1 MPRLTTVLRAL
12 GPVIA
17 WPRPAEVIAGAA
29 GAGVALLICAAVIL
43 WSGASPTG
51 GLLIA
56 PMGATAV
63 ILFALPNS
71 PLAQPWSAVVGNT
84 ASAAMALAVHQVTD
98 DPAVAIGAAAL
109 LSLTAMFVLRALHP
123 PGGAVA
129 LTAALNPAMLD
140 AGGLRFV
147 LGPVLTG
154 TVALV
159 VIAILW
165 HRLNGRVYPFR
176 QPQAEGPHATAD
188 KAAQQRLGLDVEELT
203 QILAE
208 YRQSA
213 NLGVE
218 DLARLIAAAEQV
230 AAGHALGVLTCGA
243 IMSRDL
249 ITVRPEARASQL
261 ADLFRKHGFSSI
273 PVVDDN
279 GTLCGVVFQLDL
291 IRRARRDAMRRK
303 VGFGAAMAAIRR
315 DRVAGV
321 LRASEVMTTGLP
333 TVAPDTPASALLPLL
348 ADGGAEAVPVI
359 AAGRI
364 VGIVTRTDLLSA
376 LARTT
381 VRAGL

>member
-29 GAGVALLICAAVIL
+29 GAGVALSICAAVIL

-84 ASAAMALAVHQVTD
+84 ASAAMATAVHQVAD
-98 DPAVAIGAAAL
+98 YPAVVIGAAAL
-109 LSLTAMFVLRALHP
+109 LSLAAMFVLRALHP

-147 LGPVLTG
+147 LGPALIDTA
-154 TVALV
+154 ALV

-176 QPQAEGPHATAD
+176 HPQAEVPHA
-188 KAAQQRLGLDVEELT
+188 
-203 QILAE
+203 
-208 YRQSA
+208 
-213 NLGVE
+213 
-218 DLARLIAAAEQV
+218 
-230 AAGHALGVLTCGA
+230 
-243 IMSRDL
+243 
-249 ITVRPEARASQL
+249 
-261 ADLFRKHGFSSI
+261 
-273 PVVDDN
+273 
-279 GTLCGVVFQLDL
+279 
-291 IRRARRDAMRRK
+291 
-303 VGFGAAMAAIRR
+303 
-315 DRVAGV
+315 
-321 LRASEVMTTGLP
+321 
-333 TVAPDTPASALLPLL
+333 PA
-348 ADGGAEAVPVI
+348 
-359 AAGRI
+359 
-364 VGIVTRTDLLSA
+364 VTRCA
-376 LARTT
+376 ARSGSGPRWQRSGATGPP
-381 VRAGL
+381 VFCAHPR